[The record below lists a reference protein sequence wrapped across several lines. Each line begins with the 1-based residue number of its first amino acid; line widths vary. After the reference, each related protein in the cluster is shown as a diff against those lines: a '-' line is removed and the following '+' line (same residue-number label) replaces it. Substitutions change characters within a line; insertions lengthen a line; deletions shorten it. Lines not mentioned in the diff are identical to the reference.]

1 MCMKNPNNFS
11 FKFAIALILC
21 VLPLLGSSCARH
33 SLQPVWTSADGNI
46 LKNGESEYFIGTNL
60 WYAGRLAADSAGRV
74 RLERELDTLK
84 ALGVTNLRV
93 LATEGEDIDALRYAL
108 DRMQERGMCAVL
120 FLNNAWEWSYGFADY
135 LEAAGEG
142 SQPRPATSGYPA
154 YMKAMA
160 AFSTSQKAIS
170 LNHDYIRIVVG
181 ALKDHPAIFSWQI
194 SNEPRCF
201 SDNAAV
207 RNAFVGYIH
216 STAALIKSVDPVHMV
231 STGNE
236 GLMGCENDADLYER
250 INSCDDVDYITIHIW
265 PYNWSWVREDSVN
278 SGIDNAIT
286 SVGKY
291 MDDHLEVANRLGK
304 PVIIEE
310 FGYPRDGF
318 GFDCSCPVSG
328 RDRIYGYVF
337 SRVVQSAQNGGN
349 LAGCNF
355 WGWGGYAQPVHEFW
369 QEGDD
374 LCGDPS
380 QEAQGLNSVFV
391 TDSSTIAVIADA
403 AGKLSRMTR
412 LRYEFSSGCLFT
424 DDTPRNLCVELTN
437 PSAETVQVKLAL
449 VSDTSLMSEVKDT
462 VLCSTIKV
470 DASCGTVK
478 FPLQDVAPGFYQ
490 VNLSWE
496 SGEGSGNYPAFNIGF
511 DPEKIVSP
519 QDKRPDFD
527 QFWAQTLSELASVP
541 MEVVKEFSPEHSDS
555 LRNSYRVEITSFGGV
570 KMGGYLCEP
579 VAEGK
584 YPVYIDYMGYGAD
597 PFWYN
602 PSSNPGA
609 IEFLV
614 SVRDQ
619 GIFKAGNSRWI
630 DRGLDSKENFYYRG
644 AFCDVVRAV
653 DFVCSLEKA
662 DTSHIFARGESQGGA
677 FTLVGAALDH
687 RIAAAAP
694 AVPFLGDY
702 HHYSQI
708 VWWPV
713 WEVFD
718 AADSQGID
726 REDLFGMLS
735 YFDVKNFADRIECPV
750 YMAFGLQDPTCP
762 PHTNFSGYNLIK
774 APKQYYCAPL
784 CGHAMWREKQWRAL
798 RAEWLDS
805 QLKK

>member
-1 MCMKNPNNFS
+1 MTSKNTF
-11 FKFAIALILC
+11 FGYVITLILC
-21 VLPLLGSSCARH
+21 VLSLSVGSCGRQS
-33 SLQPVWTSADGNI
+33 SLPVWTSEDGNI
-46 LKNGESEYFIGTNL
+46 LKSGESAYFIGTNL
-60 WYAGRLAADSAGRV
+60 WYAGILASDSTGRV

-93 LATEGEDIDALRYAL
+93 LATEGGNVDNLRYAL

-142 SQPRPATSGYPA
+142 TQPRPSTSGYPA

-160 AFSTSQKAIS
+160 AFSTSRKAIS
-170 LNHDYIRIVVG
+170 LNQDYIRSIVG

-194 SNEPRCF
+194 CNEPRCF
-201 SDNAAV
+201 SDSAPV
-207 RNAFVGYIH
+207 RDAFVGYIH
-216 STAALIKSVDPVHMV
+216 STAALIKSIDPVHMV

-286 SVGKY
+286 NVGKY
-291 MDDHLEVANRLGK
+291 IDEHLEVANRLGK
-304 PVIIEE
+304 PVVIEE

-318 GFDCSCPVSG
+318 CFDRGCPVSG
-328 RDRIYGYVF
+328 RDSIYSYVF
-337 SRVVQSAQNGGN
+337 SRILQSAENGGN

-355 WGWGGYAQPVHEFW
+355 WGWGGFARPAHEFW

-403 AGKLSRMTR
+403 TGKLSQLTR

-424 DDTPRNLCVELTN
+424 ESGPRNLRVELTN
-437 PSAETVQVKLAL
+437 PSGEEVQVKLAL
-449 VSDTSLMSEVKDT
+449 VSDLSLMSEVKDT
-462 VLCSTIKV
+462 VLRSTV
-470 DASCGTVK
+470 TSSARHETVG
-478 FPLQDVAPGFYQ
+478 FPLQDVQPGFYQ
-490 VNLSWE
+490 VNLSWTCDA
-496 SGEGSGNYPAFNIGF
+496 GSGSYPAFNIGV
-511 DPEKIVSP
+511 DPERIVSP

-527 QFWAQTLSELASVP
+527 EFWARTLDELESVP
-541 MEVVKEFSPEHSDS
+541 MEIVREFSPEHSDS

-579 VAEGK
+579 VAGGK
-584 YPVYIDYMGYGAD
+584 YPVYIDYMGYGAE
-597 PFWYN
+597 PYWYD

-619 GIFKAGNSRWI
+619 GIFKSGNSRWI
-630 DRGLDSKENFYYRG
+630 DRGLDAKENFYYRG

-653 DFVCSLEKA
+653 DFVSSLEKA
-662 DTSHIFARGESQGGA
+662 DTAHIFARGESQGGA
-677 FTLVGAALDH
+677 FTLVSAALDP

-694 AVPFLGDY
+694 AVPFLNDY
-702 HHYSQI
+702 RHYSQI

-718 AADSQGID
+718 AAAARGIGKD
-726 REDLFGMLS
+726 DLFEMLS
-735 YFDVKNFADRIECPV
+735 YFDVKNFTDRIKCPV

-762 PHTNFSGYNLIK
+762 PHTNFAGYNMIR
-774 APKQYYCAPL
+774 APKQYYCAPA
-784 CGHAMWREKQWRAL
+784 CGHAMWREKQWHIKRAL
-798 RAEWLDS
+798 WLDS
-805 QLKK
+805 QLEK